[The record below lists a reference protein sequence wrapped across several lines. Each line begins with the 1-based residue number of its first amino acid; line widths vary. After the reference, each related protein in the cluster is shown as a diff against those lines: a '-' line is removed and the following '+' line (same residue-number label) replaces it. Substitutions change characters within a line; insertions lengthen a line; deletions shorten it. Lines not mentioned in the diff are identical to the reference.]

1 MKRVFLNKKDKKLS
15 VGSVAFFLMATSL
28 VGQVVGFL
36 RVKIINANFNEF
48 GPQSTDAFF
57 SAFKIPDFF
66 FYTIS
71 AGALGVAF
79 IPVLADLFEKG
90 DKKRAWELASS
101 LLSLLSIVMG
111 IVGVFILIFAD
122 QLVGLVNPGAT
133 PEVRHNSATI
143 MRIIAFNPLLFTL
156 SGIMTSVQQT
166 LGRFLFYAL
175 APIFYNVSILVSAIV
190 FSQENGNNGGPF
202 GLGITGLGVGALV
215 GALLQ
220 FLVIAIGL
228 GGVNFIYR
236 FKMNFKDPDFRK
248 VLRQLPP
255 RSIDQGIDSI
265 NGIVEHRFAGKLGQ
279 ANITYYENAFTLHAM
294 PIQLIGTTIS
304 TAAFPKLSAR
314 LSQGR
319 PDLFRK
325 DFLSILRA
333 MIWIAVPVAVVTFFA
348 RGYLARI
355 SFTKGST
362 VIATILGFLCG
373 AIIFRVIYALISRYF
388 YAQKDTWTPL
398 IVSFF
403 AIGLNIVL
411 AWRLSR
417 PSAYGVAGL
426 AIAQTIVAAFEVFI
440 LGAIMLIK
448 DRKLFDMKFWGGIW
462 RILSVTGF
470 SVIATYIMMQLLPLR
485 VADRG
490 AFTLGFKLTLI
501 AGVTLSVHLLFSH
514 IFGLEEAKPVVT
526 KFKKLKRIVSRPVKI
541 DF

>member
-1 MKRVFLNKKDKKLS
+1 MKRKLLNKNNKKLS
-15 VGSVAFFLMATSL
+15 VGSVAFFLMAVSL

-36 RVKIINANFNEF
+36 RVKIINANFDEF

-79 IPVLADLFEKG
+79 IPVLADLLEKS
-90 DKKRAWELASS
+90 DKKKAWELASS
-101 LLSLLSIVMG
+101 LLSLLSIIMG
-111 IVGVFILIFAD
+111 VVGVIILIFAD

-156 SGIMTSVQQT
+156 SGIITSVQQT
-166 LGRFLFYAL
+166 MGRFLFYAL
-175 APIFYNVSILVSAIV
+175 APIFYNTCILISAIV

-202 GLGITGLGVGALV
+202 NLGITGLGVGALL

-220 FLVIAIGL
+220 FLIIAIGL
-228 GGVNFIYR
+228 GGLNFIYK
-236 FKMNFKDPDFRK
+236 FKINFRDPDFRK

-255 RSIDQGIDSI
+255 RSVDQGIDSI

-279 ANITYYENAFTLHAM
+279 ANITYYESAFTLHAV

-304 TAAFPKLSAR
+304 TAAFPRLSER

-325 DFLSILRA
+325 EFLSILRA
-333 MIWIAVPVAVVTFFA
+333 MIWIAVPVSVIAFFA

-362 VIATILGFLCG
+362 AIATILGFLCG
-373 AIIFRVIYALISRYF
+373 AIIFRVIYAIVSRYF

-398 IVSFF
+398 GVSIF
-403 AIGLNIVL
+403 AIALNIIL
-411 AWRLSR
+411 AWQLSR
-417 PSAYGVAGL
+417 PDAYGVAGL
-426 AIAQTIVAAFEVFI
+426 AIAQTIVAAAEVII
-440 LGAIMLIK
+440 LGIVMLSR

-485 VADRG
+485 VTDRG
-490 AFTLGFKLTLI
+490 AFTLGFKLLLI
-501 AGVTLSVHLLFSH
+501 SGVTLSVHLIFSH
-514 IFGLEEAKPVVT
+514 IFGLEEAKPVVA
-526 KFKKLKRIVSRPVKI
+526 KIKRITRIINRPVKI